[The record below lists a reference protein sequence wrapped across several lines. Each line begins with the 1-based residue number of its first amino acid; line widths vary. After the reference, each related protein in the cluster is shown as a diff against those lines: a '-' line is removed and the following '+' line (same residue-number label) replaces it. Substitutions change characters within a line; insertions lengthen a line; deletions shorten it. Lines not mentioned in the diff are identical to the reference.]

1 MNKWTPIE
9 EGLPPVATPLIVS
22 VVNNFEGKRKELRYP
37 VYFELHPFEQRWVW
51 RLNDGYLLPEYSEV
65 EARMTFP
72 TVYLRE
78 E

>member
-37 VYFELHPFEQRWVW
+37 VYFELHPFEQRWCGGLTMDTYC
-51 RLNDGYLLPEYSEV
+51 RS
-65 EARMTFP
+65 
-72 TVYLRE
+72 TVR
-78 E
+78 